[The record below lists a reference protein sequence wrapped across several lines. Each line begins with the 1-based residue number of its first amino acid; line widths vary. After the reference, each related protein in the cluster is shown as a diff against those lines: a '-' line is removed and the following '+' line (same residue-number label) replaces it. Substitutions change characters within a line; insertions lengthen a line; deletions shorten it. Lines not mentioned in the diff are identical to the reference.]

1 MNATLTSR
9 ARAAL
14 LLAAFATLAVA
25 ACAKD
30 DISGPTEQIGPPLL
44 DIEIQPAG
52 APAFPTGT
60 FTLNTRRDTM
70 TITLRN
76 LPPLPA
82 GSSYQVLLVDS
93 ATSGTAGANN
103 AIPATGRLIRSDSST
118 RPVTRDSSV
127 AIVRRDT
134 AAATSVVDTG
144 GTLRAFTLRI
154 TNASIN
160 DDIAKYS
167 HVVVVVTTSPATAAT
182 RIDAATKRGF
192 LWARYRNTGVT
203 PVAFATTGTFTFGT
217 FAINSA
223 GRLAYTIQ
231 GTAIGAFYGDQFR
244 ANFSKLIRPPE
255 GFQYVAW
262 LIDER
267 TGKQLRLGGL
277 ETPVPERRSLVNSD
291 VEQGSSLTDVA
302 IFAAQLRAPVDT
314 ADNYTRF
321 VLLLEPKGGSVAVAG
336 GAEAFAAAIPVSVS
350 SRHPAA
356 GKLFGTVQSTSS
368 KPVANTTLYLTG
380 VGFTNPL
387 QVAVADATGAFRF
400 RTVNTGA
407 YILNVIPP
415 GDNTVRSKIPVTI
428 AARRKSANEVV
439 GDSIFV
445 MVTIP

>member
-1 MNATLTSR
+1 MSATFTPR
-9 ARAAL
+9 TRAAL
-14 LLAAFATLAVA
+14 LFAAFATLAAA

-30 DISGPTEQIGPPLL
+30 DISGPAEQVGPPLL

-52 APAFPTGT
+52 APAFPAGS

-70 TITLRN
+70 TLTLRN

-82 GSSYQVLLVDS
+82 GSAYQVLLVDS
-93 ATSGTAGANN
+93 ATSGSASANN

-127 AIVRRDT
+127 GVVRRDT
-134 AAATSVVDTG
+134 VAATSRVDTG
-144 GTLRAFTLRI
+144 GTLRSFTLRI

-182 RIDAATKRGF
+182 RFDPATRRGF
-192 LWARYRNTGVT
+192 LWARYRNAGVT
-203 PVAFATTGTFTFGT
+203 PVAFASTGTLTFGSFSIT
-217 FAINSA
+217 SA
-223 GRLAYTIQ
+223 MRLAFSIQ

-262 LIDER
+262 LLDER

-291 VEQGSSLTDVA
+291 VETGSSLTDVA

-321 VLLLEPKGGSVAVAG
+321 VLLLEPKAGPAAVAG
-336 GAEAFAAAIPVSVS
+336 GAEAFAAPIPVSVS
-350 SRHPAA
+350 SRHPGA
-356 GKLFGTVQSTSS
+356 GKLFGTVGSTSS
-368 KPVANTTLYLTG
+368 RPVANTTLYLTG

-400 RTVNTGA
+400 RTVNTGS
-407 YILNVIPP
+407 YVLNAIPP
-415 GDNTVRSKIPVTI
+415 GDTQARSSTPVTI
-428 AARRKSANEVV
+428 AAVRNSSNEVV
-439 GDSIFV
+439 GDSVFV
-445 MVTIP
+445 TVTIP